1 MLVKTVSL
9 SGLMRFAREA
19 LMASG
24 VSETDSDVIAQ
35 TLVTTD
41 SFGVLSHGT
50 KNLYQYIQKMQAGG
64 LNPKAVPTVDAE
76 GPAWAILNG
85 NQAMGMVS
93 ACKAMNLA
101 IEKAKACGIGY
112 VGVRNSCHFGA
123 AGYYSN
129 LAARQGL
136 IGLAMSNADPNMA
149 IPNSRDVVI
158 GNNPFSFAVPTANAE
173 SIFLDIALSNVAALK
188 VVAAREKGEQVPAGW
203 LIDAEGAPTT
213 DPSRFPYESHLLPMA
228 AHKGYGLAILVEILA
243 SVITGAGMLSE
254 VKSWNLDLKAPN
266 NVGHVLIAID
276 VSQMLPGEVFA
287 RRMEKL
293 ARELHAAPR
302 AKGVEQIFLP
312 GEMDWAKHKK
322 AVAEDRL
329 ALTDAMEKN
338 LKALSEMCAIPIAI
352 NEA

>member
-1 MLVKTVSL
+1 MKTVSL

-85 NQAMGMVS
+85 NQAMGM
-93 ACKAMNLA
+93 
-101 IEKAKACGIGY
+101 
-112 VGVRNSCHFGA
+112 
-123 AGYYSN
+123 
-129 LAARQGL
+129 
-136 IGLAMSNADPNMA
+136 
-149 IPNSRDVVI
+149 
-158 GNNPFSFAVPTANAE
+158 
-173 SIFLDIALSNVAALK
+173 
-188 VVAAREKGEQVPAGW
+188 
-203 LIDAEGAPTT
+203 
-213 DPSRFPYESHLLPMA
+213 
-228 AHKGYGLAILVEILA
+228 
-243 SVITGAGMLSE
+243 
-254 VKSWNLDLKAPN
+254 
-266 NVGHVLIAID
+266 
-276 VSQMLPGEVFA
+276 
-287 RRMEKL
+287 EKL

-302 AKGVEQIFLP
+302 AKGAEQIFLP